1 MITCRLQP
9 LPLLGA
15 KGKGK
20 PEISINAD
28 IDGRAQSPGYYR
40 QTEAATKFK
49 EVRHKMLT
57 QSPLLPSSHSST
69 SGSTG
74 MAGRKGKAG

>member
-20 PEISINAD
+20 PEISINAE
-28 IDGRAQSPGYYR
+28 IDGRAQSPGYYK
-40 QTEAATKFK
+40 QTGAATKFK
-49 EVRHKMLT
+49 EVRHGMLT
-57 QSPLLPSSHSST
+57 GSALFPGSHSST
-69 SGSTG
+69 S
-74 MAGRKGKAG
+74 